1 MSAKKQQVRLIFK
14 LAAFGAFIMLGWLG
28 IRNYKASVEKLKVN
42 ACIEELSEI
51 ILNMND
57 KFVSSK
63 YTSLDYKIA
72 ANLGIFPK
80 RMFKEGYREAVNGY
94 LGGVDIFVSSL
105 SKDIPDGAWEISFQ
119 GLSQT
124 GCMELVRLNLSG
136 NSVIAVAGYGRPMPS
151 GVLDEIYLETKQEDI
166 KKRNI
171 FKGNI
176 APFIDDY
183 RLREV
188 CNCEDEYC
196 TVVWKFR

>member
-1 MSAKKQQVRLIFK
+1 
-14 LAAFGAFIMLGWLG
+14 
-28 IRNYKASVEKLKVN
+28 
-42 ACIEELSEI
+42 
-51 ILNMND
+51 
-57 KFVSSK
+57 
-63 YTSLDYKIA
+63 
-72 ANLGIFPK
+72 
-80 RMFKEGYREAVNGY
+80 
-94 LGGVDIFVSSL
+94 
-105 SKDIPDGAWEISFQ
+105 
-119 GLSQT
+119 
-124 GCMELVRLNLSG
+124 MELVRLNLSG